1 MTVRSIFRVLLVLA
15 VAATSARATPA
26 FAGAYL
32 VFRDDRAG
40 FNAALQEG
48 PLSTV
53 VDSSGAFAPNP
64 AAAAGVAALTRS
76 GSISGQAF
84 TYRVYDVNY
93 SNSPSGTVTP
103 GSSGGDVSSGST
115 LNVELPAVASG
126 ATGTGSFGIDNAG
139 GDPGTRNAVLVD
151 FTTTPGGLGIGHFGL
166 DLIDFEATPAFVRG
180 ELRLYDAGVLVFSHL
195 FDWSPATGN
204 GEVHFLGVVAVSG
217 QSTRFDQ
224 AMVVIGDD
232 NGTGNGEGYG
242 ADRFTFGQTIANPE
256 PGTWALFGL
265 GTAGLAVIVRRR
277 RRAQSKRGADDGL
290 AR

>member
-1 MTVRSIFRVLLVLA
+1 MTVRTPVRSVLAALVLA
-15 VAATSARATPA
+15 ALLRSAPA
-26 FAGAYL
+26 FAGPYL
-32 VFRDDRAG
+32 VFQDDRAG

-48 PLSTV
+48 PLTTV

-64 AAAAGVAALTRS
+64 AAAAGVASLSRT
-76 GSISGQAF
+76 GTTSGQTF
-84 TYRVYDVNY
+84 SYSVYDVNY
-93 SNSPSGTVTP
+93 SNTPTGRVTP
-103 GSSGGDVSSGST
+103 GAAGGDVSSGST

-166 DLIDFEATPAFVRG
+166 DLIDFEATPGFVRG
-180 ELRLYDAGVLVFSHL
+180 ELRLYDAGFLVFSHL
-195 FDWSPATGN
+195 FDWGAATGN

-217 QSTRFDQ
+217 QCARFDQ

-232 NGTGNGEGYG
+232 NGTGTGEGYG
-242 ADRFTFGQTIANPE
+242 ADRFTFGQAIANPE

-265 GTAGLAVIVRRR
+265 GTAGLAAIVRRR
-277 RRAQSKRGADDGL
+277 RRAHARRGAADGV